1 MIRTF
6 SFLEKTIFSNIN
18 YLMLSIFAFIK
29 VKNDQYDA
37 HFI

>member
-1 MIRTF
+1 MIRNIRF
-6 SFLEKTIFSNIN
+6 SEKIIFSNIN